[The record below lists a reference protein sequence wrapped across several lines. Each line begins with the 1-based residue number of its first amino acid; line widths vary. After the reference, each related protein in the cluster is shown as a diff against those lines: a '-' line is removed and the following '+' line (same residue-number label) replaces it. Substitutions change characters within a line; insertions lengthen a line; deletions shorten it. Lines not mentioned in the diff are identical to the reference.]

1 MSKYN
6 ITMKQKNQSS
16 TYDDLYPESLDTQIK
31 ISKDTTGLTSQ
42 NVSQAL
48 MELNN
53 KIGES
58 GKENYL
64 PLTGGNIRGNVNIE
78 GNFGFLK
85 KSETTKP
92 EIAFELNGSHINV
105 TNSGT
110 KFVLQSSYVNYPL
123 VAISKR
129 SGNGSNSIT
138 IPTSFKADFLIYYAD
153 AGGLTEGVF
162 MCSISKGIYSIT
174 LGNEQINGSD
184 LDISATSSQ
193 IKIAFN
199 SLGEFTANRFNSGLV
214 KYCIYYV
221 GVS

>member
-6 ITMKQKNQSS
+6 ITMKQKNDSD
-16 TYDDLYPESLDTQIK
+16 YNELYPESLDTQIK
-31 ISKDTTGLTSQ
+31 LSKDTTGFTGT
-42 NVSQAL
+42 NVSEVL

-58 GKENYL
+58 GGGDYL

-85 KSETTKP
+85 DSAATEPK
-92 EIAFELNGSHINV
+92 IAFKLNGSHINV

-110 KFVLQSSYVNYPL
+110 EFVLQSGNVNYPL

-153 AGGLTEGVF
+153 SGGLSEGVF
-162 MCSISKGIYSIT
+162 MYSISKGIYSIT
-174 LGNEQINGSD
+174 LGNEQINGSN
-184 LDISATSSQ
+184 LNISATSSQ
-193 IKIAFN
+193 IKITFN
-199 SLGEFTANRFNSGLV
+199 SVGEFSANRFNSGLV
-214 KYCIYYV
+214 EYCVYIV

>member
-6 ITMKQKNQSS
+6 ITMKQKSDSDYNE
-16 TYDDLYPESLDTQIK
+16 LYPESLDTQIK
-31 ISKDTTGLTSQ
+31 LSKDTTGFTGT
-42 NVSQAL
+42 NVSQVL

-58 GKENYL
+58 GGGDYL

-85 KSETTKP
+85 NSAATEPK
-92 EIAFELNGSHINV
+92 IAFKLNGSHINV

-110 KFVLQSSYVNYPL
+110 EFVLQSGYVNYPL

-153 AGGLTEGVF
+153 SGGLSEGVF
-162 MCSISKGIYSIT
+162 MYSISKGIYSIT
-174 LGNEQINGSD
+174 LGNEQINGSN
-184 LDISATSSQ
+184 LNISATSSQ
-193 IKIAFN
+193 IKITFN
-199 SLGEFTANRFNSGLV
+199 SMGEFSANRFNSGLV
-214 KYCIYYV
+214 EYCVYIV

>member
-6 ITMKQKNQSS
+6 ITMKQKSDSDYNE
-16 TYDDLYPESLDTQIK
+16 LYPESLDTQIK
-31 ISKDTTGLTSQ
+31 LSKDTTGFTGT
-42 NVSQAL
+42 NVSQVL

-58 GKENYL
+58 GGGDYL

-78 GNFGFLK
+78 GDFGFLK
-85 KSETTKP
+85 NSAATEPK
-92 EIAFELNGSHINV
+92 IAFKLNGSHINV

-110 KFVLQSSYVNYPL
+110 EFVLQSSYVNYPL

-153 AGGLTEGVF
+153 SGGLTEGVF
-162 MCSISKGIYSIT
+162 MCSISKKIYSIT
-174 LGNEQINGSD
+174 LGDKQINGSD

-193 IKIAFN
+193 IKITFN
-199 SLGEFTANRFNSGLV
+199 SVGEFTANRFNSGLAE
-214 KYCIYYV
+214 YCVYIV

>member
-6 ITMKQKNQSS
+6 ITMKQKSDSDYNE
-16 TYDDLYPESLDTQIK
+16 LYPESLDTQIK
-31 ISKDTTGLTSQ
+31 LSKDTTGFTGT
-42 NVSQAL
+42 NVSQVL

-58 GKENYL
+58 GGGDYL

-78 GNFGFLK
+78 GNFGFLNN
-85 KSETTKP
+85 STATEP
-92 EIAFELNGSHINV
+92 EIAFKLNGSHINV

-110 KFVLQSSYVNYPL
+110 KFVLQSDYVNYPL

-153 AGGLTEGVF
+153 SGGLSEGVF
-162 MCSISKGIYSIT
+162 MYSISKGIYSIT
-174 LGNEQINGSD
+174 LGNEQINGSN
-184 LDISATSSQ
+184 LNISATSSQ

-199 SLGEFTANRFNSGLV
+199 SVGEFTAKRFNSGLV
-214 KYCIYYV
+214 EYCVYYV
-221 GVS
+221 GAS

>member
-6 ITMKQKNQSS
+6 ITMKQKSDSDYNE
-16 TYDDLYPESLDTQIK
+16 LYPESLDTQIK
-31 ISKDTTGLTSQ
+31 LSKDTTGFTGT
-42 NVSQAL
+42 NVSQVL

-58 GKENYL
+58 GGGDYL

-78 GNFGFLK
+78 GSLGFLK
-85 KSETTKP
+85 AEATEP
-92 EIAFELNGSHINV
+92 EIKLELNGAHINV

-110 KFVLQSSYVNYPL
+110 EFVLQSGYVNYPL
-123 VAISKR
+123 VASSKR

-153 AGGLTEGVF
+153 VGGLTEGVF
-162 MCSISKGIYSIT
+162 MYSISKRIYSIT
-174 LGNEQINGSD
+174 LGNEQINGSN
-184 LDISATSSQ
+184 LNISATSSQ
-193 IKIAFN
+193 IKITFN
-199 SLGEFTANRFNSGLV
+199 SVGEFSANRFNSGLTE
-214 KYCIYYV
+214 YCVYIV

>member
-6 ITMKQKNQSS
+6 ITMKQKSDSDYNE
-16 TYDDLYPESLDTQIK
+16 LYPESLDTQIK
-31 ISKDTTGLTSQ
+31 LSKDTTGFTGT
-42 NVSQAL
+42 NVSQVL

-58 GKENYL
+58 GGGNYL

-85 KSETTKP
+85 DSGATEPK
-92 EIAFELNGSHINV
+92 IAFELNGPHINV
-105 TNSGT
+105 TNSET
-110 KFVLQSSYVNYPL
+110 EFVLQSGYVNYPL

-153 AGGLTEGVF
+153 SGGLTEGVF
-162 MCSISKGIYSIT
+162 MYSISKGIYSIT
-174 LGNEQINGSD
+174 LGNEQINGSN
-184 LDISATSSQ
+184 LNIRATSSQ
-193 IKIAFN
+193 IKITFN
-199 SLGEFTANRFNSGLV
+199 SVGEFSADRFNSGLTE
-214 KYCIYYV
+214 YCVYIV

>member
-6 ITMKQKNQSS
+6 ITMKQKNDSG
-16 TYDDLYPESLDTQIK
+16 YNELYPESLDTQIK
-31 ISKDTTGLTSQ
+31 LSKDTTGFTGT
-42 NVSQAL
+42 NVSQVL

-58 GKENYL
+58 GGGDYL

-85 KSETTKP
+85 NSDATEPK
-92 EIAFELNGSHINV
+92 IAFELNGAHINV

-110 KFVLQSSYVNYPL
+110 RFVLQSGYVNYPL

-129 SGNGSNSIT
+129 SGNGSDSIT
-138 IPTSFKADFLIYYAD
+138 IPTSFKAEFLIYYAD
-153 AGGLTEGVF
+153 SGGLSEGVF
-162 MCSISKGIYSIT
+162 MYSISKEIYSIT
-174 LGNEQINGSD
+174 LGNQQINGSN
-184 LDISATSSQ
+184 LNISATSSQ
-193 IKIAFN
+193 IKITFD
-199 SLGEFTANRFNSGLV
+199 SVGEFSAKRFNSGLV
-214 KYCIYYV
+214 EYCVYIV

>member
-6 ITMKQKNQSS
+6 ITMKQKSDS
-16 TYDDLYPESLDTQIK
+16 DYDELYPESLDTQIK
-31 ISKDTTGLTSQ
+31 LSKDTTGFTGT
-42 NVSQAL
+42 NVSQVL

-58 GKENYL
+58 GGGDYL

-85 KSETTKP
+85 NSGATAPK
-92 EIAFELNGSHINV
+92 IAFELNGTHINV
-105 TNSGT
+105 TNSGSE
-110 KFVLQSSYVNYPL
+110 FVLQSGYVNYPL

-153 AGGLTEGVF
+153 SGGLTEGVF
-162 MCSISKGIYSIT
+162 MYSISKGIYSIT
-174 LGNEQINGSD
+174 LGNEQINGSN
-184 LDISATSSQ
+184 LNISATSSQ
-193 IKIAFN
+193 IKITFN
-199 SLGEFTANRFNSGLV
+199 SVGEFTANRFNSGLGE
-214 KYCIYYV
+214 YCVYIV